1 MIVYDI
7 FIYVCMFG
15 CISLVIV
22 YDKLK
27 SKSKR
32 IWKYVYNYGYKY
44 YFIKKNCFGNEL
56 SMMNYLRIIVIYFW
70 GYVIIYVVVLK
81 VDGFFVFFK
90 CS

>member
-1 MIVYDI
+1 MCIIMDI
-7 FIYVCMFG
+7 
-15 CISLVIV
+15 
-22 YDKLK
+22 
-27 SKSKR
+27 
-32 IWKYVYNYGYKY
+32 NKY

-90 CS
+90 CSKIDFLINFFGCCFIYWSSLGVFFFL

>member
-1 MIVYDI
+1 M
-7 FIYVCMFG
+7 YVCLFVLVWLLCMINWRVRVREYENM
-15 CISLVIV
+15 CIIM
-22 YDKLK
+22 D
-27 SKSKR
+27 
-32 IWKYVYNYGYKY
+32 INKY

-81 VDGFFVFFK
+81 VDVFFVFFK